1 MHVYTSY
8 DAVRLVQNGKII
20 GEQNASPQTK
30 LNATFT
36 INYQPGTLKAI
47 GLRNN
52 KAVDSVVLQT
62 PGNAAKILLTA
73 DRSHIKNSRN
83 DLAYITVEIVDA
95 KGRLVPGTSIPLQ
108 FSIEGN
114 GEITATASASPNDM
128 QSFQKPEHRTFQ
140 GKCLVIIRPK
150 GNGGKIILKAK
161 GEGLSGGRVVIEA
174 N

>member
-1 MHVYTSY
+1 
-8 DAVRLVQNGKII
+8 VQNGKII
-20 GEQNASPQTK
+20 GEQNVSPQTK
-30 LNATFT
+30 LTATFT

-62 PGNAAKILLTA
+62 PGKTAKIRLTA
-73 DRSHIKNSRN
+73 DRNQIKNSRN
-83 DLAYITVEIVDA
+83 DLAYVTAEIVDA
-95 KGRLVPGTSIPLQ
+95 DGRLVPGASIPLQ

-161 GEGLSGGRVVIEA
+161 GDGLSDGQVVIEA
-174 N
+174 K